1 MESHDQCGFLLGAK
15 SEASNEYNPQ
25 ESRGQFGIWSTK
37 IQKVTKICSKWN
49 WLLAFWRFTCISM
62 VHFGII
68 QSGCKTLITSY
79 LDPMKIFQVN
89 KAYMQIQ
96 SAFQLSKLVPRKNLI
111 LSAGKPYCN
120 MNFSDLQVQEK
131 NMKEELLLSKNDL
144 VYA

>member
-1 MESHDQCGFLLGAK
+1 
-15 SEASNEYNPQ
+15 
-25 ESRGQFGIWSTK
+25 
-37 IQKVTKICSKWN
+37 
-49 WLLAFWRFTCISM
+49 M